1 MRFFRKNIKLKGRL
15 FTVTKKKY
23 PLAKF
28 SGSCFF
34 FSSISKIDQPALDPN
49 LLTTRN
55 NDSNGLNCT
64 NSIHAVK
71 DPTSFKK
78 FKDSKSFMNPENKP
92 NSLLESDLSRTQS
105 KLKPILS
112 QPQANC
118 TGTADLNSLGQ
129 GPDIPIQIPGSAQ
142 TINNLNATLQ
152 KDPLKTQSQ
161 INGILFPVK
170 PIYIA
175 PRNQIMLCHGLYGFD
190 YKGPSKIPFLQIH
203 YWTGIAKALRDLGS
217 KVHVGRVS
225 STGGIKKRAHDLHHQ
240 LKTKIEPTADK
251 QAKVNLLAHS
261 MGGLD
266 SRYLITHIRPNVF
279 KSNYKVSS
287 LTTISTPHNGS
298 PFMDWCRDYLG
309 LGNLIDSDL
318 GVVSEPIISTIE
330 AANFKRDKQIATL
343 VRSLLDTPI
352 NDHQNSLN
360 QLMYN
365 STAPE
370 FLSNSNEADSIYS
383 KIEPDST
390 LAEDLKGV
398 AVNDK
403 RLGDF
408 ADLLK
413 YVMAKCNFLNVKD
426 ASDSNNKM
434 HLHSYTDSLSFS
446 DISAKNSGVTGWGVT
461 GGSHLGQIIVL
472 LRQLFNRLM
481 YLLDQPAYYCLT
493 TNYCTNIFNPRTPQ
507 MPDVSYYSY
516 GAKINVDKG
525 CNITSPL
532 YFPHSIVYKAEGDND
547 GLVSLKSAQYGEY
560 IETLECDHYELTNK
574 NRVSS
579 FLRFFLR
586 PLINNQKKPDG
597 SSTNLDNQTAGG
609 DGRIE
614 FGFEP
619 GNTMYNSGNKKP
631 SEEFDAIEFYLRA
644 ATRLYNQG
652 H

>member
-15 FTVTKKKY
+15 STSAKKKL

-34 FSSISKIDQPALDPN
+34 YSSISKVDEPASDPN
-49 LLTTRN
+49 LLTSRS
-55 NDSNGLNCT
+55 NDSNNFT
-64 NSIHAVK
+64 SAKSIPAVK
-71 DPTSFKK
+71 KLTSTEPYKITKIFMGSENEPNFPLDPDIF
-78 FKDSKSFMNPENKP
+78 P
-92 NSLLESDLSRTQS
+92 TQS
-105 KLKPILS
+105 KLKPNLS
-112 QPQANC
+112 QPPANC
-118 TGTADLNSLGQ
+118 TRVADLNPLSQ
-129 GPDIPIQIPGSAQ
+129 SSNISIPIPSSFQ
-142 TINNLNATLQ
+142 TNSSLNTTLQ
-152 KDPLKTQSQ
+152 KETPKAQSQ

-203 YWTGIAKALRDLGS
+203 YWTGIAKALQDLGS
-217 KVHVGRVS
+217 KVHVGKVS

-240 LKTKIEPTADK
+240 LKTKIEPTSDK

-266 SRYLITHIRPNVF
+266 SRYLITHIQPNVF

-318 GVVSEPIISTIE
+318 GVVSKPIISTIE

-352 NDHQNSLN
+352 NDHENSLN

-365 STAPE
+365 SNAPE
-370 FLSNSNEADSIYS
+370 FLSNSNETDSIYS

-413 YVMAKCNFLNVKD
+413 YVMAKCNFLNTKD
-426 ASDSNNKM
+426 ASDSKSKM

-461 GGSHLGQIIVL
+461 GGSHLGQIVVL
-472 LRQLFNRLM
+472 LRQLLNRLM

-507 MPDVSYYSY
+507 MNGVSYYSY
-516 GAKINVDKG
+516 GARINIDKG

-532 YFPHSIVYKAEGDND
+532 YFPHSVVYKAEGDND

-579 FLRFFLR
+579 FLRFFLK
-586 PLINNQKKPDG
+586 PLINNQKKPDI
-597 SSTNLDNQTAGG
+597 SSTHPDKQA
-609 DGRIE
+609 DGSNSGIE
-614 FGFEP
+614 LGLEP
-619 GNTMYNSGNKKP
+619 GNTMYNSSNKNP
-631 SEEFDAIEFYLRA
+631 SDEFDAIEFYLRA
-644 ATRLYNQG
+644 ATKLYNQG